1 MRNIYNKNNKIE
13 NYIKIKKYNLF
24 SFKEKEYKYQNY
36 LINYSFLFIPYLLL
50 YFTKIREDF

>member
-24 SFKEKEYKYQNY
+24 SFKEKEYKY
-36 LINYSFLFIPYLLL
+36 
-50 YFTKIREDF
+50 